1 MAKESII
8 FVGLF
13 TAILSAAILL
23 VSCAG
28 NDQSLSQ
35 YVKIKVQD
43 GDTLWSLAD
52 HVAEKKHINK
62 EDFIEW
68 VTENN
73 HLQTADIK
81 PGDELFLPVKKKHPA
96 VYQLAIVN

>member
-13 TAILSAAILL
+13 TAILSAVILL

-28 NDQSLSQ
+28 NDQALSQ

-43 GDTLWSLAD
+43 GG
-52 HVAEKKHINK
+52 
-62 EDFIEW
+62 
-68 VTENN
+68 TEILCG
-73 HLQTADIK
+73 HLRIK
-81 PGDELFLPVKKKHPA
+81 
-96 VYQLAIVN
+96 

>member
-13 TAILSAAILL
+13 TAILSAVILL

-28 NDQSLSQ
+28 NDQALSQ

-52 HVAEKKHINK
+52 QVAEKKNINK

-81 PGDELFLPVKKKHPA
+81 PGDELILPVKKEHPA

>member
-13 TAILSAAILL
+13 TAILGAAILL

-28 NDQSLSQ
+28 SDQGLSQ

-52 HVAEKKHINK
+52 HVAEKKKINK

-81 PGDELFLPVKKKHPA
+81 PGDELILPLKKEHPA
-96 VYQLAIVN
+96 AYQLAIVK

>member
-13 TAILSAAILL
+13 TAILSAVILL

-28 NDQSLSQ
+28 NDQALSQ

-52 HVAEKKHINK
+52 QVAEKKNINK

-81 PGDELFLPVKKKHPA
+81 PGDELILPVKKENPA

>member
-13 TAILSAAILL
+13 TAILSAVILL

-28 NDQSLSQ
+28 NDQTLSQ

-52 HVAEKKHINK
+52 QVAEKKNINK

-81 PGDELFLPVKKKHPA
+81 PGDELILPVKKEHPA

>member
-52 HVAEKKHINK
+52 HVAEKKHI
-62 EDFIEW
+62 EW

-81 PGDELFLPVKKKHPA
+81 PGDELILPVKKKHPA

>member
-13 TAILSAAILL
+13 TAILSAVILL

-28 NDQSLSQ
+28 NDQALSQ

-52 HVAEKKHINK
+52 QVAEMKNINK

-81 PGDELFLPVKKKHPA
+81 PGDELILPVKKEHPA

>member
-23 VSCAG
+23 VSCMG
-28 NDQSLSQ
+28 NDQTLSQ

-52 HVAEKKHINK
+52 HVAEKKNINK
-62 EDFIEW
+62 EEFIEW

-81 PGDELFLPVKKKHPA
+81 PGDELILPVKKKHPA